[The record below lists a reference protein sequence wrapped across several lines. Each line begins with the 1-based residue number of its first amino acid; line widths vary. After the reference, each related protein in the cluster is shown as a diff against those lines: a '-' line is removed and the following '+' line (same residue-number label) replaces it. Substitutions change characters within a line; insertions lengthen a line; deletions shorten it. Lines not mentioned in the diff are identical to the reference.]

1 MSTSVKGQVLEISC
15 GQCQRS
21 VDFVKQF
28 ASHDFTIH
36 SSRSTVYYE
45 LKKNPLNC
53 TLDRWV
59 KQLVNLLQSLK
70 TLPMSFESIG
80 QPSNH
85 KRCIVLT

>member
-45 LKKNPLNC
+45 LKKKTSELHSC
-53 TLDRWV
+53 DRWV

-70 TLPMSFESIG
+70 NTLLNLLNN
-80 QPSNH
+80 QVTT
-85 KRCIVLT
+85 KDALY

>member
-45 LKKNPLNC
+45 LKKKPSELHSC
-53 TLDRWV
+53 DRWV

-70 TLPMSFESIG
+70 NTLLNLLNN
-80 QPSNH
+80 QVTT
-85 KRCIVLT
+85 KDALY